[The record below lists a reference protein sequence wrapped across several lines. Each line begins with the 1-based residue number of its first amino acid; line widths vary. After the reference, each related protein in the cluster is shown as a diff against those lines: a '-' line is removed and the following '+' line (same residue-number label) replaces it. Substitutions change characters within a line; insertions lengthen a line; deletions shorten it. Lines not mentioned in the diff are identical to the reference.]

1 MTGTYALANA
11 ADVIV
16 ATNGA
21 NIAGV
26 NAGGVTTAETLDL
39 TGAIT
44 MTAAQHAGFTGGIT
58 AGGGA
63 DSVTLTTQATAL
75 ALDGDVET
83 YTLGNFVNSVTI
95 GAPGQTVI
103 GNLAADDY
111 TIADGNSGVTTATA
125 VTIQNFTAGADTLRL
140 SAAGVPANY
149 FESDATTTA
158 GNDVATVESAVLY
171 ADSLVGPSVS
181 FDHTVKYI
189 YVFDSVGGTN
199 GYLVG
204 DMNLDGTAD
213 FAVVLTGLTTAGAF
227 GDASI
232 V

>member
-1 MTGTYALANA
+1 M
-11 ADVIV
+11 
-16 ATNGA
+16 
-21 NIAGV
+21 
-26 NAGGVTTAETLDL
+26 
-39 TGAIT
+39 
-44 MTAAQHAGFTGGIT
+44 
-58 AGGGA
+58 
-63 DSVTLTTQATAL
+63 
-75 ALDGDVET
+75 
-83 YTLGNFVNSVTI
+83 
-95 GAPGQTVI
+95 
-103 GNLAADDY
+103 
-111 TIADGNSGVTTATA
+111 
-125 VTIQNFTAGADTLRL
+125 
-140 SAAGVPANY
+140 
-149 FESDATTTA
+149 
-158 GNDVATVESAVLY
+158 LY